1 MLDSELC
8 GKRVWFLL
16 QRRDQLEFDIDIARE
31 VDQAIWSH
39 LELTVRRRMLGLR
52 NVVFTGLDDWR
63 EVGHEFL

>member
-16 QRRDQLEFDIDIARE
+16 QRRDQLEFDIDIAME

-39 LELTVRRRMLGLR
+39 LEGPVRRRLLTVRSGVFMGLER
-52 NVVFTGLDDWR
+52 W
-63 EVGHEFL
+63 EVGREFL